1 MPLPSPFTT
10 QPLTNLLTA
19 LSALGDEEASRRD
32 ALRNDLATCAKDNQ
46 NPDSINR
53 AAALRSIVAG
63 WNRLDIVVNEMKEEF
78 LQKNGLPVHVAL
90 AHSFAACVV
99 GMAKWRKE
107 TAGRI
112 GRIVEA
118 RIIEGKHTADWQRAI
133 DDEDRLTAQVEHFD
147 HLLFKIKGTLE
158 QFGNSPSTITFTR
171 ALNDI
176 LELGSTFPWLN
187 P

>member
-1 MPLPSPFTT
+1 MPLPSPYTT

-19 LSALGDEEASRRD
+19 LSALGDAEAHRRD
-32 ALRNDLATCAKDNQ
+32 TLRNDLATCAKDTQ
-46 NPDSINR
+46 NPDSIAR
-53 AAALRSIVAG
+53 AAALRSIITG
-63 WNRLDIVVNEMKEEF
+63 WNTLNIVVDELKEEF
-78 LQKNGLPVHVAL
+78 FQKNGLPAHVAL

-99 GMAKWRKE
+99 GMGKWRKE
-107 TAGRI
+107 MAGRI

-118 RIIEGKHTADWQRAI
+118 RIIEGKHTEGWQRAI
-133 DDEDRLTAQVEHFD
+133 DDEDRLTAQIEHFD

-158 QFGNSPSTITFTR
+158 MFGNSPSTLTFNR

-176 LELGSTFPWLN
+176 LDLGSTFPWLN

>member
-1 MPLPSPFTT
+1 MPLPSPYTT
-10 QPLTNLLTA
+10 QPLTNLLAA

-32 ALRNDLATCAKDNQ
+32 ALRKDLTACLKDNQ
-46 NPDSINR
+46 NPDAINR
-53 AAALRSIVAG
+53 AAALRSIITG
-63 WNRLDIVVNEMKEEF
+63 WNTLDIVIDELKEEF
-78 LQKNGLPVHVAL
+78 IQKNGLSAHVAL

-99 GMAKWRKE
+99 GMGKWRKE
-107 TAGRI
+107 MAGRI

-133 DDEDRLTAQVEHFD
+133 DDEDRLTAQVEYYD
-147 HLLFKIKGTLE
+147 HLLFKIKGSLE
-158 QFGNSPSTITFTR
+158 TFGNNPSTITFNR

-176 LELGSTFPWLN
+176 LDLGSTFPWLN

>member
-10 QPLTNLLTA
+10 PPLTNLLTA
-19 LSALGDEEASRRD
+19 LSALGDDEARRRD
-32 ALRNDLATCAKDNQ
+32 ALRSDLATCLKDNQ

-53 AAALRSIVAG
+53 AAALRSIITG
-63 WNRLDIVVNEMKEEF
+63 WNTLDIVVNELKEAWF
-78 LQKNGLPVHVAL
+78 LKHGLPAHVAL

-99 GMAKWRKE
+99 GMGKWRKE
-107 TAGRI
+107 MAGRI
-112 GRIVEA
+112 GRIVES

-147 HLLFKIKGTLE
+147 HLLFKIKGSLE
-158 QFGNSPSTITFTR
+158 MFGNNPSVLTFNR

-176 LELGSTFPWLN
+176 LDLGSTFPWLN